1 MPFTDRS
8 DLFGAVHEDGINR
21 LVRHL
26 MRQRPSLFNYATPF
40 FHNHVE
46 MFCAKFE
53 VDEKVLKAKNPLFTE
68 QEPLPILGAPVPIGL
83 NFCLQLSEAAIDFFP
98 GNAFKLPPELGK
110 LPPQRFALK
119 LKGCMGIDCPPKDV
133 IAELLPLI
141 ERYLVS
147 QKQLAV
153 GGTKERVPGISTHD
167 ITPATAVFN
176 PDRERQR
183 TVALPTRELIC
194 FCLELY
200 AVGYFEWGTVPGSSQ
215 IWLKTRLDGLEI
227 VDLQP
232 NNMESAIECY
242 LTTVLKLGILPR
254 LIIPLEKMVLDVTKE
269 FQKMGLTLGRNVLL
283 EPSAVPAD
291 VPNNPAVEDDQIKA
305 FFKLTVT
312 GGA

>member
-8 DLFGAVHEDGINR
+8 DLFGAVHENGINR
-21 LVRHL
+21 VVRHI

-68 QEPLPILGAPVPIGL
+68 QELLPILGAPVPIGL
-83 NFCLQLSEAAIDFFP
+83 NFCLQLSEVAIDFFP
-98 GNAFKLPPELGK
+98 GSVFNLPPELGK
-110 LPPQRFALK
+110 LSPQRFALH
-119 LKGCMGIDCPPKDV
+119 LKGCMGIDCPSRDV
-133 IAELLPLI
+133 IDELLPLI

-147 QKQLAV
+147 QKQLV
-153 GGTKERVPGISTHD
+153 IGETKENVPGISTHY
-167 ITPATAVFN
+167 TPPATTAFN
-176 PDRERQR
+176 TDREKQH
-183 TVALPTRELIC
+183 TIPLPTRELIC

-200 AVGYFEWGTVPGSSQ
+200 AVGYFEWGTVPGSQ
-215 IWLKTRLDGLEI
+215 QTWLKTRLQDLEI

-254 LIIPLEKMVLDVTKE
+254 LIIPLEKMTLDLTKE
-269 FQKMGLTLGRNVLL
+269 FQKMGLPLGRTVQL